1 MPENKQ
7 QVLLSIKP
15 AYAEKIFNGTKTV
28 ELRRSCLPI
37 EDGDDLVVYVS
48 SPVKAIMAIIT
59 IGKIVSGQPS
69 LLWPKV
75 SKFAGISKHEFDEYY
90 KGATIA
96 FAIYIHRLQY
106 LKKPIRLEDIR
117 KRRKG
122 FNPPQSYR
130 YVDWNLLRQA
140 Q

>member
-1 MPENKQ
+1 MLQNKR

-15 AYAEKIFNGTKTV
+15 AYAQKILNGTKTV
-28 ELRRSCLPI
+28 ELRRTCPKI
-37 EDGDDLVVYVS
+37 EDGDDLLVYVS
-48 SPVKAIMAIIT
+48 SPIKAITTIVT
-59 IGKIVSGQPS
+59 IGKIVSEQPS

-75 SKFAGISKHEFDEYY
+75 AKLAGISRMEFNEYY

-96 FAIYIHRLQY
+96 FAFHINGLQC

-117 KRRKG
+117 KRWKG

-130 YVDWNLLRQA
+130 YVDPDILL
-140 Q
+140 